1 MDGFGN
7 NSDWMG
13 VTIDSKND
21 DYNGYFCGVNASG
34 AIIDVALAG
43 SDEYDRTWDAVWDVG
58 VAFNENG
65 WAAEFQFPFSMF
77 QYENELNMVWG
88 ISFGRMIHRLQ
99 ETVQWPEKKNLFL

>member
-13 VTIDSKND
+13 VTIDSRND

-43 SDEYDRTWDAVWDVG
+43 SDEYDRTWDAVWNVG
-58 VAFNENG
+58 IAFNENG
-65 WAAEFQFPFSMF
+65 WAAEHHLAE
-77 QYENELNMVWG
+77 YANVRECRLRHHL
-88 ISFGRMIHRLQ
+88 ISH
-99 ETVQWPEKKNLFL
+99 